1 MAYFVLAAAGII
13 GVLSAGAILFGFLY
27 ALYIKYWL
35 GDRRKLMD
43 IFWSL

>member
-1 MAYFVLAAAGII
+1 MAYFVLATAGII
-13 GVLSAGAILFGFLY
+13 GVLSAGAILFAFVH
-27 ALYIKYWL
+27 ALYLKYWI